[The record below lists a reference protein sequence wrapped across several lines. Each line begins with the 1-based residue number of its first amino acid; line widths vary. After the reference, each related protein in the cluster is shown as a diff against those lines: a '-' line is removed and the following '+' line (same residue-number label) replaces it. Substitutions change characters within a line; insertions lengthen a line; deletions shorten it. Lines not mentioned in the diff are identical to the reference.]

1 MALSVA
7 PVNNPT
13 FTGLG
18 NAPQQTITHV
28 GVATPGT
35 NGFASLN
42 GPALQVAQSGAAV
55 SNAQTQANNQTS
67 QINALLAEI
76 AKSNQK
82 VYAPALNTS
91 AIFNQAN
98 STANANVNPYYTKLL
113 NDFVGQQAT
122 AKQQQQQQT
131 DFNIQNLKDQL
142 TQTLQANTVT
152 GGRATEDA
160 ATSEANAALATDNRQ
175 VDQGTQF
182 NTDRNALAVKEAGA
196 GLTGSGL
203 AAGAQATAQ
212 QAHDTTETRQAQ
224 ADQEAKNATELTKA
238 RTFEDLATSG
248 TLATSTEG
256 KGETQANFDLNK
268 FITGQGA
275 DLQNEQQQLEQQ
287 RQGALA
293 SERQNQTKI
302 LVSNFINSIANPAQR
317 QAAYSAYGSLL

>member
-13 FTGLG
+13 LTGLG
-18 NAPQQTITHV
+18 SAPKQTITKV

-42 GPALQVAQSGAAV
+42 GPALHVAGPVPGAPAADPNAALIQSLI
-55 SNAQTQANNQTS
+55 NQAN
-67 QINALLAEI
+67 AA
-76 AKSNQK
+76 NQK
-82 VYAPALNTS
+82 VYAPALNTG
-91 AIFNQAN
+91 AIYSQAN
-98 STANANVNPYYTKLL
+98 ATANANVNPYYTKLL

-131 DFNIQNLKDQL
+131 DFNIKNLQDQL
-142 TQTLQANTVT
+142 AQTLQANTVT
-152 GGRATEDA
+152 GTRTTEDTA
-160 ATSEANAALATDNRQ
+160 NSEAQAAQVADNRQ

-224 ADQEAKNATELTKA
+224 TDQAAKDATELAKA
-238 RTFEDLATSG
+238 RTFEDLATSN
-248 TLATSTEG
+248 TNATSSEG

-268 FITGQGA
+268 FITGQA
-275 DLQNEQQQLEQQ
+275 SDLQNEQQTLESQ
-287 RQGALA
+287 RQSALA
-293 SERQNQTKI
+293 NERQNQTKI